1 MFAPIV
7 TSKSKIY
14 LKIVLY
20 ISTSQRDSKYDMK
33 LPQSLSITY
42 KTKLVFHLILSRIL
56 PPL

>member
-20 ISTSQRDSKYDMK
+20 ISTSQRDSKYNMK
-33 LPQSLSITY
+33 LPQSLKYNLQDEVGISSDL
-42 KTKLVFHLILSRIL
+42 K
-56 PPL
+56 